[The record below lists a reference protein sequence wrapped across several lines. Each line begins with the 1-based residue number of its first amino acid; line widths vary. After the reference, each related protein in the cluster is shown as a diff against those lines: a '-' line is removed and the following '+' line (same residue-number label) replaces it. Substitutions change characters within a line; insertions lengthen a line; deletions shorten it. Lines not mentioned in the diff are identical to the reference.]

1 MDLRNLT
8 GKTAL
13 VTGAAS
19 GIGKAT
25 ALAFAERGANL
36 VICDVNESGLEKS
49 SRRFAPVGERCSRGR
64 WTLPIEIKWQRSRAS
79 CTAKSAQSIC

>member
-36 VICDVNESGLEKS
+36 VICDVNESGL
-49 SRRFAPVGERCSRGR
+49 GEIEQEIRARGR
-64 WTLPIEIKWQRSRAS
+64 AVLARQVDVAD
-79 CTAKSAQSIC
+79 